1 MKTYLIALFCGLLF
15 PLGFAPFNI
24 WPFTILS
31 LSLILYLINK
41 TSIKGAFLVGWIY
54 GIGLWGLGISWV
66 YVSIHYHGNQGI
78 LSSLLITSLFIFC
91 LSLYTGLTFYLIKK
105 FRTSNKTLNY
115 LLFFPVVWVT
125 VEIIRSYLFTGF
137 PWLLV

>member
-66 YVSIHYHGNQGI
+66 YVSIYYHGKLG
-78 LSSLLITSLFIFC
+78 LLISFIITSLH
-91 LSLYTGLTFYLIKK
+91 
-105 FRTSNKTLNY
+105 NTLLNPTIN
-115 LLFFPVVWVT
+115 FV
-125 VEIIRSYLFTGF
+125 S
-137 PWLLV
+137 